1 MEVDIEIVG
10 SDRNEYVKIGCH
22 KVDERVKDIERYV
35 KLRQGSIEGIREG
48 RQYTVPVSDILYAES
63 VDERSFIY
71 LKDECFESKKKLY
84 ELEEM
89 LKPYH
94 FTRISKSAVVN
105 LLKIVSIKPALN
117 GRFLCLMDNDEE
129 VIISRK
135 YVPEIKKKLRG
146 EA

>member
-1 MEVDIEIVG
+1 MEVDVEIIG

-71 LKDECFESKKKLY
+71 LKFV
-84 ELEEM
+84 EL
-89 LKPYH
+89 L
-94 FTRISKSAVVN
+94 S
-105 LLKIVSIKPALN
+105 
-117 GRFLCLMDNDEE
+117 
-129 VIISRK
+129 
-135 YVPEIKKKLRG
+135 
-146 EA
+146 